1 MAEMRITEEFDK
13 YIQHNR
19 EVPVVVGE
27 IKKC

>member
-1 MAEMRITEEFDK
+1 MVEMRITKEFDK
-13 YIQHNR
+13 YIQYNR